1 MLSYTSSMVV
11 FTALSVK
18 QYACMQFCNN
28 YSLNRVICKKTLQ
41 REIKGHMNL
50 LMTKITQTTG
60 LLSQA
65 LGFQI
70 ALVTR
75 FLFRV
80 Q

>member
-1 MLSYTSSMVV
+1 MVV

-18 QYACMQFCNN
+18 QYACMQFYNN
-28 YSLNRVICKKTLQ
+28 YSVRNRIICKKTLQ

-75 FLFRV
+75 FRFRV